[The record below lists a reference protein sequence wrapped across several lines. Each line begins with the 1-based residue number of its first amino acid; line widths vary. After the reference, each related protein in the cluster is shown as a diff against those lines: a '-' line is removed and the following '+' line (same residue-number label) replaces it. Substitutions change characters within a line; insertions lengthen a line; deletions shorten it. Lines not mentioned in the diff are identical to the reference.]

1 MFWLYTMKTKDMNLV
16 IFTFNFFLISGNHD
30 PSQEN
35 EKCPRS
41 GAKLE
46 GILLSLTTFDE
57 QII

>member
-1 MFWLYTMKTKDMNLV
+1 MKTKDMNLV
-16 IFTFNFFLISGNHD
+16 IFLFYFFLIFGNHD

-46 GILLSLTTFDE
+46 GILLWLTTFDE